1 MDLTRRKTLLG
12 LSLLA
17 TGSGATLTSAAFSDS
32 VGASSDMRVVVAEDL
47 EVRAGQAFNDDGTI
61 NTSNGDITP
70 SNYVEYASNT
80 DFFDP
85 SSDPEPQGLVD
96 IDSND
101 LPVATVNR
109 RDSNVNGDVKIQ
121 VAVNVDTTSVTFN
134 DILEIEN
141 KGTSSATVGIS
152 YDRQGKTGFGA
163 GQYGDD
169 VEVGGKTSNE
179 VTEKT
184 VQYVYQFIAYGGTGT
199 FGNGR
204 ISPDENDS
212 GDDPAN
218 VAVIGPGAKISID
231 LELDL
236 DPAFGPPVQSHI
248 EDRATLTGSNP
259 FQQKRDTV
267 NLLDAI
273 TVGVEDPN
281 NPF

>member
-1 MDLTRRKTLLG
+1 MKRRTALIGLG
-12 LSLLA
+12 SLA
-17 TGSGATLTSAAFSDS
+17 TGSGAVFTSAAFSDS

-96 IDSND
+96 IDSDD

-121 VAVNVDTTSVTFN
+121 VAVNVDTNSVTFN

-141 KGTSSATVGIS
+141 KGTSSVKVGIS

-169 VEVGGKTSNE
+169 VKVGGNTSNE
-179 VTEKT
+179 VTEET
-184 VQYVYQFIAYGGTGT
+184 VQYVYQFIGYGGTGT

-218 VAVIGPGAKISID
+218 VAKIDPGAKISID

-236 DPAFGPPVQSHI
+236 DPLFGPPVQSHI
-248 EDRATLTGSNP
+248 EDRALTGSNP